1 VAGANPC
8 QNLSEL
14 IMEAPEDPRLHGR
27 NGLIWRQHI
36 LDGRTQEDVG
46 QEHGITQ
53 QRVSEI
59 IGQVRATIPDR
70 DRAELVQDSMEV
82 LRELQTTAM
91 ELMRMV
97 GAPVTAG
104 KDGDV
109 LYDPEDRSVVR
120 DYSLRLNA
128 LKGVLSV
135 NESVRRLVGLDAAK
149 GLDVSVTGAEDAAA
163 RMLAEEAARRV
174 MGAEAPEQEG

>member
-1 VAGANPC
+1 
-8 QNLSEL
+8 
-14 IMEAPEDPRLHGR
+14 MEGR
-27 NGLIWRQHI
+27 NGAVWRECI
-36 LDGRTQEDVG
+36 INGRTQEDVG
-46 QEHGITQ
+46 QELGMSQ
-53 QRVSEI
+53 QRVSQI
-59 IGQVRATIPDR
+59 IAQVRASIPDR
-70 DRAELVQDSMEV
+70 DRAELVQDSLEV

-109 LYDPEDRSVVR
+109 VYDPESNEAVR

-174 MGAEAPEQEG
+174 AGAEEG